1 MAVEEVTPTEQQQP
15 ITGVATLES
24 VGFALCTVGSG
35 FIAGAEVH
43 RGRSHAQQEV
53 FLRESAD
60 RLRNLRHFLSEAE
73 QLLIAIAGYGSGREI
88 RRVVSDP
95 VTHEGSKSM
104 NKLDALSALLMAG
117 SASVT
122 ASETFGPVWSKIA
135 AGALAL
141 AAFFVGRKTPV
152 KSKEQP

>member
-1 MAVEEVTPTEQQQP
+1 VAIEEVTPTEQQQP

-24 VGFALCTVGSG
+24 VGFSLCTVGSG

-104 NKLDALSALLMAG
+104 NKLDGLSGSLMAG
-117 SASVT
+117 AATVT
-122 ASETFGPVWSKIA
+122 ATEPFGPIWSKVA
-135 AGALAL
+135 AGVLAV
-141 AAFFVGRKTPV
+141 AAFFAARMTPV
-152 KSKEQP
+152 KPKAQS